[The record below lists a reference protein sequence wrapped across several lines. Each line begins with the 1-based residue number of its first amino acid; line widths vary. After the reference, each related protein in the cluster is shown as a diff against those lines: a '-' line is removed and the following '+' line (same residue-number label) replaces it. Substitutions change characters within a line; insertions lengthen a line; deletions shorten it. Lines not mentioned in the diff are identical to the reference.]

1 MDNQATLLI
10 ITHLMAYYLGIFTVC
25 LLTANREKMKRRR
38 KMDQKTRLD
47 IERATGMIEAMI
59 WVAPPGLQEALTVA
73 LEMIDN
79 AVESACVKKD

>member
-1 MDNQATLLI
+1 
-10 ITHLMAYYLGIFTVC
+10 
-25 LLTANREKMKRRR
+25 
-38 KMDQKTRLD
+38 MDQKTRLD
-47 IERATGMIEAMI
+47 IERATGMIEAML